1 MGCYTTE
8 IFLRVILKQYMY
20 VVPLDCEKG
29 TGKCACDAYAS
40 CMTDS
45 IQEFISY
52 LADWNQKMYFQSY
65 FSFASSL
72 INLRIVLT
80 ILNEKRFVCS
90 VTTQTRAKR
99 DDSHLRKLH
108 GFHQHEMCK
117 HYTLYRN
124 TLYNCLLILV
134 YKDAIKYFI
143 IKCIGNFNFLKIT
156 PSRDIISCV
165 VVAFS
170 IYECLM
176 LIPCNVL

>member
-1 MGCYTTE
+1 MRRICIMHDRLYT
-8 IFLRVILKQYMY
+8 RVHLISGELKSKDVLPKLLQ
-20 VVPLDCEKG
+20 LCF
-29 TGKCACDAYAS
+29 
-40 CMTDS
+40 
-45 IQEFISY
+45 FIVY
-52 LADWNQKMYFQSY
+52 
-65 FSFASSL
+65 
-72 INLRIVLT
+72 LRIVLT
-80 ILNEKRFVCS
+80 SLNEKRFVCS

-143 IKCIGNFNFLKIT
+143 IKCIGNFNFLKIA